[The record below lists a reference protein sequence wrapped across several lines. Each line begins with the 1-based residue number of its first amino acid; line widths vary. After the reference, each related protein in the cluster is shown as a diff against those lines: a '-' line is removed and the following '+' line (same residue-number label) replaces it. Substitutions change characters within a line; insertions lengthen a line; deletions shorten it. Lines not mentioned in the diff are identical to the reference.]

1 MRALFAGLLLLLASG
16 CVQKPMTIQQWR
28 AEQARKARMEQIR
41 KEGRDMSQTSVT
53 FTKEEQEQA
62 STEQKSMPTQQK

>member
-1 MRALFAGLLLLLASG
+1 
-16 CVQKPMTIQQWR
+16 
-28 AEQARKARMEQIR
+28 MEQIR